1 MDPCFK
7 CFNIF
12 HSDKTKEN
20 IVPQLDDLDNKID
33 EYLNGINNL
42 DEVDALKW
50 WKSNQF
56 RFLIIAVLLR
66 NLGAQATSAGLERM
80 FSIDCNIFAEKRRK
94 LGVRTFSDLVVL
106 KLNEKLLNSFKFQLT
121 K

>member
-1 MDPCFK
+1 MDPYFN

-20 IVPQLDDLDNKID
+20 IVHQLYNLDNKID
-33 EYLNGINNL
+33 EYLNAINNL
-42 DEVDALKW
+42 VEVDALKW

-56 RFLIIAVLLR
+56 RFLIIADLAR
-66 NLGAQATSAGLERM
+66 NLGAQATSAGLKIM

-94 LGVRTFSDLVVL
+94 LGHFRIW
-106 KLNEKLLNSFKFQLT
+106 
-121 K
+121 